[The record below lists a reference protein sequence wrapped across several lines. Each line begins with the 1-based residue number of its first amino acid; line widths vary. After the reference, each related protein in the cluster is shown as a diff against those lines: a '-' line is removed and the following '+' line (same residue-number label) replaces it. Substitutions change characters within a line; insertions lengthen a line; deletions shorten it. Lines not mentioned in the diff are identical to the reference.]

1 MNSVNIEAT
10 HTNLKSSEEATKGK
24 SSRNNEQRRLIK
36 PGYEYNPAVK
46 YLGFTLLLSYHYV
59 LWFNSESFYPI
70 PLLDEKITI
79 GWLVNLLGTSLAMI
93 VVALVL
99 KRSNH
104 LSSIKMLDKVVPL
117 VLIAITLV
125 LESIAPSLGNP
136 VLLYGSSM
144 IAGAFEGLMLI
155 LWGESLVR
163 SNAKFSVIHI
173 GATFGCTVFACM
185 VLGLIMPN
193 FATPIFTVILVAIS
207 GVLLV
212 MQSGTLEN
220 DYVTLLPKKAAK
232 PAMKTVAVVCMIG
245 FVTSIACYYLTALA
259 FVCLLAFLLI
269 PITKR
274 ENSILELTSAPVK
287 PAEIE
292 VICQEVSQEF
302 ALSEREAEI
311 LKLLAKGNTANGIAN
326 KLVISPHTVNT
337 HIRHIYDKVGIHK
350 RSELLE
356 YINMRKDDS
365 LNE

>member
-1 MNSVNIEAT
+1 MFFGLT
-10 HTNLKSSEEATKGK
+10 QK
-24 SSRNNEQRRLIK
+24 
-36 PGYEYNPAVK
+36 
-46 YLGFTLLLSYHYV
+46 
-59 LWFNSESFYPI
+59 FYPI

-245 FVTSIACYYLTALA
+245 FVTSIACYYLPQYSLGNMPTSI
-259 FVCLLAFLLI
+259 FTFNYGCICCL
-269 PITKR
+269 R
-274 ENSILELTSAPVK
+274 
-287 PAEIE
+287 
-292 VICQEVSQEF
+292 
-302 ALSEREAEI
+302 
-311 LKLLAKGNTANGIAN
+311 
-326 KLVISPHTVNT
+326 
-337 HIRHIYDKVGIHK
+337 
-350 RSELLE
+350 
-356 YINMRKDDS
+356 
-365 LNE
+365 

>member
-46 YLGFTLLLSYHYV
+46 YLGFSLLLSYHYV

-212 MQSGTLEN
+212 MQSGT
-220 DYVTLLPKKAAK
+220 
-232 PAMKTVAVVCMIG
+232 
-245 FVTSIACYYLTALA
+245 
-259 FVCLLAFLLI
+259 
-269 PITKR
+269 
-274 ENSILELTSAPVK
+274 
-287 PAEIE
+287 
-292 VICQEVSQEF
+292 
-302 ALSEREAEI
+302 
-311 LKLLAKGNTANGIAN
+311 
-326 KLVISPHTVNT
+326 
-337 HIRHIYDKVGIHK
+337 
-350 RSELLE
+350 
-356 YINMRKDDS
+356 
-365 LNE
+365 